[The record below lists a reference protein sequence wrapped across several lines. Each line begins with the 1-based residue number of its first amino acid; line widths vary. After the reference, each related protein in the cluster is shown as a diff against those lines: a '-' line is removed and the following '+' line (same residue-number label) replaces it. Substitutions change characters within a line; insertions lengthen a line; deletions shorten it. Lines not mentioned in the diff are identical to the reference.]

1 MRWVSWAAVSSLPQ
15 AKKISNEDQL
25 AENRRHAEKHGG
37 NVVAELVV
45 PGESRSIV
53 LFEDAARRIEA
64 YAELKRLVDAKAFDV
79 LVYLD
84 RSRLGRKASLSMSVV
99 ELCHSAGIA
108 TYETENP
115 PASITATDSHDD
127 ALIGAIKSVGA
138 QREIDKLKRR
148 HEMGMMDR
156 VRRGKFPGPLPFGY
170 VRRFQPDGS
179 SVVEVDAAAVPVIRQ
194 VMALYLSGHSL
205 PQIADIMAQRN
216 APTASGNDW
225 TRITVRLIV
234 GKAWI
239 YAGYV
244 EVNKRGSRQYI
255 RAQGEHATIIDADT
269 AEAVDVE
276 RNARLANRKLGDTD
290 YMLSGVVMCAECGKP
305 MHCVGEERTRDGRTY
320 TYVGLRCIRHRPTR
334 HCSYRRAER
343 VLRRAIE
350 AIDEQAIEE
359 LINDD
364 DGLSDMLLS
373 QIAEQEATIER
384 TEAALRRVDDAMVD
398 GMIDGDRYRRQ
409 VDRLNAQAAT
419 ARAEIARLRQ
429 RYDDEADRD
438 KRRERMQQVSA
449 IGLAMLDEPPH
460 VANAWLR
467 RNVRLWCKDG
477 RIVVVD
483 WL

>member
-1 MRWVSWAAVSSLPQ
+1 MGNRWVSWAAVSSLPQ

-64 YAELKRLVDAKAFDV
+64 YAELKRLVDARAFDV

-108 TYETENP
+108 TYETEN
-115 PASITATDSHDD
+115 
-127 ALIGAIKSVGA
+127 
-138 QREIDKLKRR
+138 
-148 HEMGMMDR
+148 
-156 VRRGKFPGPLPFGY
+156 
-170 VRRFQPDGS
+170 
-179 SVVEVDAAAVPVIRQ
+179 
-194 VMALYLSGHSL
+194 
-205 PQIADIMAQRN
+205 

-225 TRITVRLIV
+225 TRITVRLII
-234 GKAWI
+234 GKAWV

-244 EVNKRGSRQYI
+244 EVNKRGSRQYV
-255 RAQGEHATIIDADT
+255 RAQGEHAAIIDADT

-305 MHCVGEERTRDGRTY
+305 MHCVSEERTRDGRTY
-320 TYVGLRCIRHRPTR
+320 TYIGLRCIRHRPTR

-373 QIAEQEATIER
+373 QIAEQEATIDR

-419 ARAEIARLRQ
+419 ARAEIARLRK

-438 KRRERMQQVSA
+438 KRRERMRQVSA